1 MSDQASA
8 QSMRKVATTSLAGTS
23 IEWYDFFIYGTAAAL
38 IFPRAF
44 FPADMPEMVALI
56 ASFSTFAVG
65 FIARPVGGIFFGHFG
80 DKVGRKKALV
90 TALMMMGVATTV
102 IGLLPTYA
110 TIGAAAPL
118 ALILLRF
125 IQGLAVGG
133 QWGGAMLLVTE
144 NAPANQRGFYGA
156 FAQAGAPAGIILANL
171 AFLAVSAALP
181 DEAFMEWG
189 WRIPFLLSVVLIGLS
204 IYVQLNLEDTD
215 AFKDLQEHAHVDQAP
230 KIPDGRSPILEA
242 IRLHPKEIILGAGA
256 FLSVQVSFYIFV
268 AWIVA
273 YGSNPM
279 GLGLPRDT
287 MLLAV
292 LIGSIVQI
300 PVLFL
305 ASAYSDRNGRK
316 GVYIAGAVLLG
327 IWAFAIFPLVNT
339 GDLLW
344 ICVAIGIGQIFL
356 SMMYGPQAAFLAE
369 LFSTHVRYSGASLG
383 YQLGAIVGGGL
394 APTIATYLWGGFGT
408 VWVSAYMALASVLTI
423 ISVLLLTETSGRDL
437 SSHHLDN

>member
-1 MSDQASA
+1 
-8 QSMRKVATTSLAGTS
+8 
-23 IEWYDFFIYGTAAAL
+23 
-38 IFPRAF
+38 
-44 FPADMPEMVALI
+44 
-56 ASFSTFAVG
+56 
-65 FIARPVGGIFFGHFG
+65 
-80 DKVGRKKALV
+80 VGRKRTLV
-90 TALMMMGVATTV
+90 IALMMMGVATTV
-102 IGLLPTYA
+102 FGLLPTYA

-204 IYVQLNLEDTD
+204 IYVQLNLEDTA

-268 AWIVA
+268 AWI
-273 YGSNPM
+273 
-279 GLGLPRDT
+279 
-287 MLLAV
+287 
-292 LIGSIVQI
+292 
-300 PVLFL
+300 
-305 ASAYSDRNGRK
+305 
-316 GVYIAGAVLLG
+316 
-327 IWAFAIFPLVNT
+327 
-339 GDLLW
+339 
-344 ICVAIGIGQIFL
+344 
-356 SMMYGPQAAFLAE
+356 
-369 LFSTHVRYSGASLG
+369 
-383 YQLGAIVGGGL
+383 
-394 APTIATYLWGGFGT
+394 
-408 VWVSAYMALASVLTI
+408 
-423 ISVLLLTETSGRDL
+423 
-437 SSHHLDN
+437 

>member
-1 MSDQASA
+1 
-8 QSMRKVATTSLAGTS
+8 
-23 IEWYDFFIYGTAAAL
+23 
-38 IFPRAF
+38 
-44 FPADMPEMVALI
+44 
-56 ASFSTFAVG
+56 
-65 FIARPVGGIFFGHFG
+65 
-80 DKVGRKKALV
+80 
-90 TALMMMGVATTV
+90 
-102 IGLLPTYA
+102 
-110 TIGAAAPL
+110 
-118 ALILLRF
+118 
-125 IQGLAVGG
+125 
-133 QWGGAMLLVTE
+133 
-144 NAPANQRGFYGA
+144 
-156 FAQAGAPAGIILANL
+156 
-171 AFLAVSAALP
+171 
-181 DEAFMEWG
+181 MEWG

-204 IYVQLNLEDTD
+204 IYVQLNLEDTA

-408 VWVSAYMALASVLTI
+408 VWVSAYRAPASVLTI